1 MMKPILMVVSVASR
15 GLVQRYV
22 LIVGLMAVTA
32 LVAVTGCSDRP
43 DQNSEKPK
51 KVVVN
56 KGMNKKEEKKLN
68 ERLDE
73 LEKKVE
79 EQNKKGSR
87 ATPGGSAET
96 SQPETTQPAFEQQVR
111 TAAEAYYQAVE
122 AENWGYTYDHLDSE
136 TQSAYTRNEW
146 FAINERGATN
156 SPATFTVQY
165 VDMDDSSPHT
175 LANVTVVLT
184 LEDGSTSIRNTFF
197 VYEDGSWKHRFSA
210 EEYEILANARSASAS
225 ASSSTSPSAS
235 PSAAPNP
242 SPNRNN
248 DAPNPNVPG
257 NAPTM
262 SREDCISKGGHQV
275 PPGTDGD
282 GDDDGCAG
290 E

>member
-1 MMKPILMVVSVASR
+1 MTKPILMVVSAANR
-15 GLVQRYV
+15 GLVHRCV
-22 LIVGLMAVTA
+22 LAIGLTAV
-32 LVAVTGCSDRP
+32 LVLFAVTGCGDGP

-56 KGMNKKEEKKLN
+56 EGMSKKEKKKLN

-87 ATPGGSAET
+87 ATPGSSAQT
-96 SQPETTQPAFEQQVR
+96 SRPETTQPAVEPQVR
-111 TAAEAYYQAVE
+111 VAAEAYYQAVE
-122 AENWGYTYDHLDSE
+122 AEDWGYTYDHLDSE
-136 TQSAYTRNEW
+136 TQSAYARDEW
-146 FAINERGATN
+146 FAINEWGATN
-156 SPATFTVQY
+156 SPATFTVQN
-165 VDMDDSSPHT
+165 VDMDDSSPRT

-225 ASSSTSPSAS
+225 ASSSASQTASPSAS
-235 PSAAPNP
+235 PNP
-242 SPNRNN
+242 SPNRGNN
-248 DAPNPNVPG
+248 APDPNIPG
-257 NAPTM
+257 NTSTTP
-262 SREDCISKGGHQV
+262 SEDCISKGGHPV